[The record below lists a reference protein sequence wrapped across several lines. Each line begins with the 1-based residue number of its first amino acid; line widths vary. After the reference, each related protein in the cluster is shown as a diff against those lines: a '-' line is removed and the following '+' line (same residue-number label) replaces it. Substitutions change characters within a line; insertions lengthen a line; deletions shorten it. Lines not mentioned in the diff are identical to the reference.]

1 MLRVANPVLPGF
13 HPDPSI
19 LRVGDEY
26 FIANST
32 FEWYPGVEIHRSK
45 DLVTWDRVPSPLSEK
60 RLLDMDGAPP
70 SCGIWAPCLSYSD
83 GLFWLIYTN
92 VRTWHGPWKDTP
104 NYLTTAPSI
113 EGPWSDPV
121 FLNCSGF
128 DPSLFHDEDGRKWFV
143 NMEWDYR
150 LTGPKQFSGILAQE
164 YLPSERRLAGP
175 IRKIFKGS
183 ELGMVEGPH
192 LYKREGWYYILAAE
206 GGTEY
211 AHATTL
217 ARSRSLFGPYE
228 LHPFNPLISSY
239 AHPDLRLQKAGHA
252 SWCDTPDGRTYLSF
266 LCGRPLPGT
275 RSCPLGRETSIV
287 ELEWREGWPYVKHED
302 GKDFEDGV
310 CRNYPS
316 SSFEPPLIKAEY
328 EKAGAFPPAAR
339 SVEYRFG
346 GPEIPVD
353 FKSLRTERDPDTYS
367 LTARPGWLRMRGG
380 QSPISCFGQS
390 LLARRQTDFDFDAA
404 TRIDFS
410 PASFQQLAGLCWR
423 YDEENQYLL
432 AISRD
437 EGLGRVLFVITMIN
451 HGFARSL
458 ETKIPDE
465 GPVWLG
471 LSVRGASGSFRYS
484 LDGEKWNP
492 LRPVLDTTVLSDEF
506 SGLGFTGAFVGMF
519 SVDTEANRAAADFES
534 FSYKVR

>member
-1 MLRVANPVLPGF
+1 LRVPNPVLPGF

-45 DLVTWDRVPSPLSEK
+45 DLANWESVPSPLSEK

-92 VRTWHGPWKDTP
+92 VRAWKGPWKDAP
-104 NYLTTAPSI
+104 NYLTTASSI

-128 DPSLFHDEDGRKWFV
+128 DPSLFHDDDGRTWLV

-150 LTGPKQFSGILAQE
+150 RTGSAQFSGILLQE
-164 YLPSERRLAGP
+164 YLPAEKRLGGP
-175 IRKIFKGS
+175 IRTIFRGS
-183 ELGMVEGPH
+183 NIGMVEGPH
-192 LYKREGWYYILAAE
+192 LYKRGGWYYILAAE

-211 AHATTL
+211 AHAATV
-217 ARSRSLFGPYE
+217 ARSRSIDGPYE
-228 LHPFNPLISSY
+228 IHPFNPLISSY
-239 AHPDLRLQKAGHA
+239 GHPDIKLQKAGHA
-252 SWCDTPDGRTYLSF
+252 SWCDSPDGRSYLAF

-275 RSCPLGRETSIV
+275 RCCPLGRETSIV
-287 ELEWREGWPYVKHED
+287 ELEWREGWPYVKRED
-302 GKDFEDGV
+302 GRTLDEGV
-310 CRNYPS
+310 VLNYPTD
-316 SSFEPPLIKAEY
+316 SFDA
-328 EKAGAFPPAAR
+328 PAAAAAPAGRPAAAAPSR
-339 SVEYRFG
+339 SVEYRFD
-346 GPEIPVD
+346 GPSIPID
-353 FKSLRTERDPDTYS
+353 FKSLRTERDPGTYS
-367 LTARPGWLRMRGG
+367 LSARSGWLRMRGG
-380 QSPISCFGQS
+380 QSPLSCFGQS
-390 LLARRQTDFDFDAA
+390 LLARRQTDFDFDAR
-404 TRIDFS
+404 TRIDFA
-410 PASFQQLAGLCWR
+410 PTSFQHFAGLCWR
-423 YDEENQYLL
+423 YDEENQYLA
-432 AISRD
+432 AISHD
-437 EGLGRVLFVITMIN
+437 EERGRVLFVITMIN

-471 LSVRGASGSFRYS
+471 LSVRGPSGSFRWS
-484 LDGEKWNP
+484 MDGKLWSP

-519 SVDTEANRAAADFES
+519 CVDTEAYRATADFER
-534 FSYKVR
+534 FAYEAR

>member
-1 MLRVANPVLPGF
+1 LRVANPVLPGF

-45 DLVTWDRVPSPLSEK
+45 DLATWESVPSPLSEK

-70 SCGIWAPCLSYSD
+70 SCGIWAPCLSYAD

-92 VRTWHGPWKDTP
+92 VRSWKGPWKDAP
-104 NYLTTAPSI
+104 NYLTTAASI

-150 LTGPKQFSGILAQE
+150 RSGSAQFSGILLQE
-164 YLPSERRLAGP
+164 YLPSEKRLAGP
-175 IRKIFKGS
+175 IRKIFRGS
-183 ELGMVEGPH
+183 EIGMTEGPH
-192 LYKREGWYYILAAE
+192 LYRRDGWYYLLVAE

-211 AHATTL
+211 AHAATV
-217 ARSRSLFGPYE
+217 ARSRSIAGPYE
-228 LHPFNPLISSY
+228 IHPFNPLISSY
-239 AHPDLRLQKAGHA
+239 GRPDIKLQKAGHA
-252 SWCDTPDGRTYLSF
+252 SWCGSPDGRTYLAF

-287 ELEWREGWPYVKHED
+287 ELVWKEGWPYVRHED
-302 GKDFEDGV
+302 GECFSEGE
-310 CRNYPS
+310 CRNCPTD
-316 SSFEPPLIKAEY
+316 SFEPPA
-328 EKAGAFPPAAR
+328 AGAARPGAAAAAAAGR
-339 SVEYRFG
+339 SVEYRFD
-346 GPEIPVD
+346 GPSVPID

-367 LTARPGWLRMRGG
+367 LAARPGWLRMRGG
-380 QSPISCFGQS
+380 QSPLSCFGQS
-390 LLARRQTDFDFDAA
+390 LLARRQTDFDFDAS

-410 PASFQQLAGLCWR
+410 PTSFQQFAGLCWR
-423 YDEENQYLL
+423 YDEENQYLA

-437 EGLGRVLFVITMIN
+437 EERGRVLFVITMIN

-458 ETKIPDE
+458 ETKIPEE

-471 LSVRGASGSFRYS
+471 LSVRGASGSFRWS
-484 LDGEKWNP
+484 TDGELWNP

-506 SGLGFTGAFVGMF
+506 AGLGFTGAFVGMF
-519 SVDTEANRAAADFES
+519 CVDAEANRASADFER
-534 FSYKVR
+534 FIYKVR